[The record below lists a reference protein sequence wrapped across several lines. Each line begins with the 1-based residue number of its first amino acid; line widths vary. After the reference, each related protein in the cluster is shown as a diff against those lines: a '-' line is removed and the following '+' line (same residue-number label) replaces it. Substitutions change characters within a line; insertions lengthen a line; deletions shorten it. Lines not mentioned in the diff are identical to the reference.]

1 MINEPGDDLQLGIN
15 TVQRAL
21 YTHLENILLDVDI
34 DGIEDSFPSSFIV
47 ALQFFLKIE
56 AMSKILFNRVGIVS
70 LHKENC

>member
-47 ALQFFLKIE
+47 ALQL
-56 AMSKILFNRVGIVS
+56 
-70 LHKENC
+70 

>member
-15 TVQRAL
+15 TTQL
-21 YTHLENILLDVDI
+21 EIYTHLENILLDVDI

-47 ALQFFLKIE
+47 ALQFFLEIE
-56 AMSKILFNRVGIVS
+56 AMTKILFNRVGIVS